1 MTPRRDKRRYGRTAR
16 DVRRGGL
23 GTQRTPSTVK
33 NINLWLRVNG
43 IDVANSNIIQS
54 ITPLVENEAV
64 AFSHILSLQTNDYCE
79 LAFSVNDLSTLL
91 KATPIRIFGGQS
103 FGSATPSVTL
113 NMTQIQLRR

>member
-23 GTQRTPSTVK
+23 GAQRAVSAIK

-43 IDVANSNIIQS
+43 IDVANSTIIQS
-54 ITPLVENEAV
+54 ITPLVESEAI

-79 LAFSVNDLSTLL
+79 LVFAVDNLGAML
-91 KATPIRIFGGQS
+91 KATPTRIFGP
-103 FGSATPSVTL
+103 ATPSVTL
-113 NMTQIQLRR
+113 NMTQIQLRG